1 MMPASPA
8 APDTPTVLVVDPSRI
23 VREWLGFRLGLAGF
37 RAVEAAG
44 GAAALAIGRDAALA
58 AAVLEVD
65 LPDADGVDVCA
76 ALRQRRPGLVLC
88 VLTTRRDDDVVAR
101 AVAAG
106 ARGYLLKDAEDLDV
120 PLAIRALLRGE
131 PAIDPRAASA
141 LVRAVGPR
149 AGGATRLSQQELQVL
164 RLAARGL
171 TNAEIGRQLHLS
183 RHTVKEYLSNAMRK
197 LGVRSRVEAAL
208 EASRQGLLGPDD
220 ARAA

>member
-1 MMPASPA
+1 MTPLSPA

-149 AGGATRLSQQELQVL
+149 AGAARLSQQELQVL

-171 TNAEIGRQLHLS
+171 TNAEIGRRLHLS